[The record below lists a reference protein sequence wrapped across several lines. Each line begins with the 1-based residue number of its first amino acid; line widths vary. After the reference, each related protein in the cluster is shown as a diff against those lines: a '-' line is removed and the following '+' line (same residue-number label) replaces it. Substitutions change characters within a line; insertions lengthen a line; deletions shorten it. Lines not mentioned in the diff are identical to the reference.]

1 MQTWNKFF
9 LQSRFIWLLKRFSKS
24 IFKISLYSVIKHLK
38 KCVII
43 LLLNSSQTGANTG
56 KFLSVKIYGLEFV
69 ISLIFENCENNRFRY
84 AITVWFFDKTERERA
99 KEESALEGNS
109 VRINLSP
116 MIAVIL
122 LSGTTI
128 VL

>member
-1 MQTWNKFF
+1 M
-9 LQSRFIWLLKRFSKS
+9 
-24 IFKISLYSVIKHLK
+24 
-38 KCVII
+38 
-43 LLLNSSQTGANTG
+43 

-69 ISLIFENCENNRFRY
+69 ISFENCENNHFRY

>member
-1 MQTWNKFF
+1 MCYYFIIELIPDRCEHEEISKRQDLWSWICNKF
-9 LQSRFIWLLKRFSKS
+9 
-24 IFKISLYSVIKHLK
+24 
-38 KCVII
+38 
-43 LLLNSSQTGANTG
+43 
-56 KFLSVKIYGLEFV
+56 
-69 ISLIFENCENNRFRY
+69 FENCENNRFRY

-99 KEESALEGNS
+99 KEDSALEGNS